1 MLVLTSS
8 SAGAQSENNL
18 SAEEK
23 LYGLSKLWME
33 ASYNFAFFDQVPDLI
48 WDDCYRRFI
57 PQVLETE
64 TDWAYYLVLQRFY
77 SLLNDGHTR
86 VFPPAELR
94 NAYHGT
100 ATKQIKTRLIEDKV
114 IITDVLNDSLR
125 SRGLKKGSEIWAID
139 NLDVHDYA
147 DKHVAPYVF
156 ASTPQD
162 RELQIY
168 GHSLLS
174 GYVSEPASIEVKG
187 SDGKTRTF
195 DIHREPWLMEE
206 EVFQGKPICFEE
218 LPDNIGYLRIHNF
231 VDKEDFRPSFESV
244 FSRILDTD
252 GLIIDVRDNF
262 GGSTQI
268 TSYVLQHFTNSP
280 FKLANWKSPM
290 NIAAHRAWGQS
301 QQWHEVEGEIVEP
314 FDDQAVYTKPVNV
327 IADESSFS
335 GAEDFC
341 VGFLTMKRGKLVGR
355 RTAGSSGSP
364 LMFDLPGGGL
374 ALVCAKKDVF
384 PDGTEYIGFG
394 IVPDIKVEAS
404 IKDIIENKDAALDMA
419 IKELWD
425 EYGGA

>member
-33 ASYNFAFFDQVPDLI
+33 ASYSFAFFEQVPDLI
-48 WDDCYRRFI
+48 WDDCYQRFI

-64 TDWAYYLVLQRFY
+64 TDWEYYLVLQRFY

-94 NAYHGT
+94 NTYYGT

-125 SRGLKKGSEIWAID
+125 LRGLKKGSEILAID

-168 GHSLLS
+168 GHFLLS

-206 EVFQGKPICFEE
+206 EVFQGKPMCFEE
-218 LPDNIGYLRIHNF
+218 LPNNIGYLRIHNF
-231 VDKEDFRPSFESV
+231 VDKEDFKPSFESV

-252 GLIIDVRDNF
+252 GLIIDVRENF

-268 TSYVLQHFTNSP
+268 TCYVLQHFTNSP

-301 QQWHEVEGEIVEP
+301 QQWHEVEGKIVEP

-374 ALVCAKKDVF
+374 ALVCTKKDVF
-384 PDGTEYIGFG
+384 PDGTEFIGFG
-394 IVPDIKVEAS
+394 IVPDIEVKAS
-404 IKDIIENKDAALDMA
+404 IKDIIENKDAALDIA
-419 IKELWD
+419 IKELSD
-425 EYGGA
+425 E